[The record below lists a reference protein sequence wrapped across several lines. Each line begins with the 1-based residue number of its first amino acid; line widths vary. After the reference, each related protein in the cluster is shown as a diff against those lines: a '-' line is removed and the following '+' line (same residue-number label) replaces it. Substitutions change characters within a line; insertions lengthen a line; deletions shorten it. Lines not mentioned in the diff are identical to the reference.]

1 MMKRLA
7 NGLIYDDFNDNLGQL
22 IGGIVGTRIAD
33 VNAKGLAKDK
43 QAEYDSTNAEQWNSD
58 NASALADS
66 NFDMKNNLAGV
77 SGQFLDQGTGD
88 FIEKPFIPTT
98 NAKAMDTSAFTN
110 KFTTN
115 LADTN
120 PLAMNT
126 EGVSRDLFMNRN
138 RNRLPNSFSNLR

>member
-43 QAEYDSTNAEQWNSD
+43 QAEYDSANAEQWNSD

-88 FIEKPFIPTT
+88 FIEKPFTPTT

>member
-1 MMKRLA
+1 MLSRLA

-33 VNAKGLAKDK
+33 TEANRLAKEK
-43 QAEYDSTNAEQWNSD
+43 QNVIDSAKAEQWNAD
-58 NASALADS
+58 NASALGDS
-66 NFDMKNNLAGV
+66 AFGMKNNLAGI
-77 SGQFLDQGTGD
+77 SGEFLDQGTGD
-88 FIEKPFIPTT
+88 FIEKPFTPTT
-98 NAKAMDTSAFTN
+98 NAKTMDTSAFTN